1 MKLCRVVGAVWGA
14 KEAGSLGG
22 RKLLAVRPVAVASGH
37 SPADIAAD
45 GERPDL
51 QDGLI
56 IALDQLGA
64 GIGEFVLV
72 AHGSR
77 VRDLTLGP
85 GVPTKDVVVAIVDS
99 AHVELDLLADEPV
112 GTAPADRSNG
122 RPACSGPAASGTA
135 PHGEGGGA

>member
-37 SPADIAAD
+37 SPADISAD
-45 GERPDL
+45 GERADL
-51 QDGLI
+51 QDGI
-56 IALDQLGA
+56 IVALDQLGA
-64 GIGEFVLV
+64 GIGEYVLV

-99 AHVELDLLADEPV
+99 ANIDLDLLA
-112 GTAPADRSNG
+112 
-122 RPACSGPAASGTA
+122 
-135 PHGEGGGA
+135 EGGAS